1 MRWMIHRVEDVRRYD
16 VPRHTAYLN
25 ALRHPCLGF
34 FRRNKREP
42 VQNPTEPTPAQSVT
56 STRYLNAYQTAKYPQ
71 FCGLGRSFFICG
83 HRPRCRSPP
92 IKISRFLSV
101 TINFDWKG
109 NSMMNDDIKSCVVSL
124 LETCQERKR
133 KIALLHYELDH
144 PAHASETEMI
154 SAMALGHG
162 DGNGGGHVEG
172 HISDKTLYIA
182 LNYQSKVDK
191 MNADTKEE
199 IVVQLVEMEHE
210 QKRLEYYVSLLAYR
224 QAEVIKLTFFE
235 GCAQNDVARKLAIV
249 PRTVRRIKEEAV
261 DKLIEMYS
269 FAENL
274 RERHR

>member
-1 MRWMIHRVEDVRRYD
+1 
-16 VPRHTAYLN
+16 
-25 ALRHPCLGF
+25 
-34 FRRNKREP
+34 
-42 VQNPTEPTPAQSVT
+42 
-56 STRYLNAYQTAKYPQ
+56 
-71 FCGLGRSFFICG
+71 
-83 HRPRCRSPP
+83 
-92 IKISRFLSV
+92 
-101 TINFDWKG
+101 
-109 NSMMNDDIKSCVVSL
+109 MMNDDIKSCVVSL

-182 LNYQSKVDK
+182 LNYQSKVAK

-235 GCAQNDVARKLAIV
+235 RCSQNDVARKLAIV

-261 DKLIEMYS
+261 DKLVEMYS